1 MGPRCYTACNYRTFR
16 AGSRTTMLFR
26 SQNEPADI
34 TDEAMPVVN
43 EELEELKSGR
53 VSRGGDSVPEWH

>member
-1 MGPRCYTACNYRTFR
+1 MLYCMYHTFR
-16 AGSRTTMLFR
+16 ANQEQPESCKLVR

-34 TDEAMPVVN
+34 ADEAMPVVN

-53 VSRGGDSVPEWH
+53 VSRGGDPVPEWH